1 MKLELKHLAPYLPYG
16 LKIQGQTHKD
26 IEELS
31 CVTETSINIVGRG
44 FTYGMWADIFDIKPI
59 LRPLSDLTKDIEYRG
74 EKFVPLK
81 KLHELDETNYFG
93 NTEEKGY
100 KLRFMDKVISVKHN
114 TYKLSGTEEF
124 VVKYLVETSNI
135 GDLIYSFSYDPEL
148 RRFLKRDDTR
158 SIPLGIG
165 YQLDMFNKLFEWNF
179 DVFGLIDKGLAID
192 INTL

>member
-59 LRPLSDLTKDIEYRG
+59 LRPLSDLKNEFTCPEGVVMPVGYFYSYADKVGKGHISEVMINLSALEYRYL
-74 EKFVPLK
+74 LK
-81 KLHELDETNYFG
+81 YH
-93 NTEEKGY
+93 
-100 KLRFMDKVISVKHN
+100 
-114 TYKLSGTEEF
+114 
-124 VVKYLVETSNI
+124 
-135 GDLIYSFSYDPEL
+135 
-148 RRFLKRDDTR
+148 
-158 SIPLGIG
+158 
-165 YQLDMFNKLFEWNF
+165 F